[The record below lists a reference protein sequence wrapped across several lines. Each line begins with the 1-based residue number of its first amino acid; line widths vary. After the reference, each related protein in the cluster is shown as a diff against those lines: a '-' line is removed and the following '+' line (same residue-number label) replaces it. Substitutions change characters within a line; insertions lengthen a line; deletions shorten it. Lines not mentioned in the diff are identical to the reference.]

1 MGCVMGDCSGLC
13 KLHSFVGQFLGAK
26 LKRGWSS
33 AVLVVLNLNLE
44 YQKPIMLDKMVNQ
57 NLDVV
62 S

>member
-33 AVLVVLNLNLE
+33 AVLLALNLILSKDENRYKVFL
-44 YQKPIMLDKMVNQ
+44 
-57 NLDVV
+57 
-62 S
+62 